1 MHFYKKNLKPR
12 LSSLYP
18 RLTVDIATAC
28 LFNGQGVDTVTAKSL
43 STLLCLIFWG
53 ILFREVMFVFFVN
66 ASYNVSHGGKS
77 MDDDGNAVFVCSGC
91 VVL

>member
-1 MHFYKKNLKPR
+1 MKPR

-18 RLTVDIATAC
+18 RLTVDIAMAC
-28 LFNGQGVDTVTAKSL
+28 LFNGQGVDTATAKSL
-43 STLLCLIFWG
+43 SVRLCLIFLG

-66 ASYNVSHGGKS
+66 ASYSVSHGGKS
-77 MDDDGNAVFVCSGC
+77 MDDDGNAGFLCSGC